1 MFENE
6 KPVLISPLYKKK
18 HELFVAGGSI
28 GWDYTDFFYSFD
40 CNDENLSLYIDYLFS
55 FLREEGFLKL
65 HWDFCAAD
73 SVSTKLLK
81 KHSKVQICEVNNV
94 GIKFDNYNDYV
105 GSLSK
110 SVRQNLRTAVNR
122 LNREHKT
129 YELLNNINSPLSNE
143 IVKQCIDLYCA
154 RQKNKYMKNI
164 LNLIMI
170 KTINFQSQMM
180 YQQKGIFFV
189 LTIDSKVASF
199 MFGYQCENSLEIPK
213 LAINDTFGF
222 YSPGMLLVNKTI
234 EFLANETEIRYL
246 DLCRGTEPYKLKM
259 GGGIYKT
266 YNYLIEL

>member
-28 GWDYTDFFYSFD
+28 GWDYTDFFYSVD

-105 GSLSK
+105 GGLSK
-110 SVRQNLRTAVNR
+110 SVRQKLRTAVNR

-143 IVKQCIDLYCA
+143 IVKQCIDVVDC
-154 RQKNKYMKNI
+154 
-164 LNLIMI
+164 
-170 KTINFQSQMM
+170 
-180 YQQKGIFFV
+180 
-189 LTIDSKVASF
+189 
-199 MFGYQCENSLEIPK
+199 
-213 LAINDTFGF
+213 
-222 YSPGMLLVNKTI
+222 
-234 EFLANETEIRYL
+234 L
-246 DLCRGTEPYKLKM
+246 D
-259 GGGIYKT
+259 
-266 YNYLIEL
+266 